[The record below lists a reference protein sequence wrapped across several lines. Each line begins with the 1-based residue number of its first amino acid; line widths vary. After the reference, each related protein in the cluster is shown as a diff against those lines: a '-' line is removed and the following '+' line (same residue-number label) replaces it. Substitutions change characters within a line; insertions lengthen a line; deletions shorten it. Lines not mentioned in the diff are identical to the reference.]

1 MRARKEFA
9 FQGKGVCLLV
19 LEHIKQNNN
28 IFKGN
33 QARKKKKKGLELRI
47 HKPNIHLIQPISP

>member
-33 QARKKKKKGLELRI
+33 QARKKRKGLELRI
-47 HKPNIHLIQPISP
+47 RKPNIHLIQPISP